1 LLCSDELYIQVTHLS
16 CDHGADLMLNKEARK
31 WSAKVVRDMRTIRD
45 KTKEVNQLLDQIHA
59 AKVFFD
65 ITFVNELC
73 AVVELIE
80 ICVAL

>member
-1 LLCSDELYIQVTHLS
+1 
-16 CDHGADLMLNKEARK
+16 MLNKEARK

-65 ITFVNELC
+65 ITFVNQLC

-80 ICVAL
+80 IVWHYNDIDVPAVTSGHDS